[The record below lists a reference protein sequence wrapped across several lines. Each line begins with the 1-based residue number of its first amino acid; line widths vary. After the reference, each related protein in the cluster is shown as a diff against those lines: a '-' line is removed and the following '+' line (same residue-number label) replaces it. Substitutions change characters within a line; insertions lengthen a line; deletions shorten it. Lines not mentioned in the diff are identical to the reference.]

1 MSIIYIA
8 QTVLIGLT
16 VGLVLKWLDGR
27 FFKHRQDFAAA
38 TKTAALHDNADAQIP
53 AARVALTLP
62 PTEGVGWLSHE
73 VIDLP
78 LDSNPGISY
87 TRFPGYDRAIYASMP
102 FYCYE
107 RAFVKSLMSFDLIGT
122 HHTRTRISSI
132 QAVIDG
138 RFPVPAGTVYFASPQ
153 GTGSKESFAFDL
165 ASTDLHA
172 RIQDDHG
179 LPTPEWFVNAK
190 TTDLIRG
197 ETVGFIVEV
206 FAPLFTDDIHYHLEI
221 AFDTGPTVAI
231 YDHRGAPFRMIGYP
245 TTAQRAYFATSPQH
259 ELWPNYPNTIR

>member
-1 MSIIYIA
+1 MSITYIA
-8 QTVLIGLT
+8 QAVL
-16 VGLVLKWLDGR
+16 VGVAVGVTAGWVNGR
-27 FFKHRQDFAAA
+27 FFKHRHDFAST
-38 TKTAALHDNADAQIP
+38 TKTAALHDKADAQIP
-53 AARVALTLP
+53 AARVVLTLP
-62 PTEGVGWLSHE
+62 ATTGVGWLSHE
-73 VIDLP
+73 VIDVP
-78 LDSNPGISY
+78 LDSDPGIDY
-87 TRFPGYDRAIYASMP
+87 TRFPGHNRAVHASMP

-107 RAFVKSLMSFDLIGT
+107 RAFVNSRMSFDLIGT
-122 HHTRTRISSI
+122 HHTPTRISSI

-138 RFPVPAGTVYFASPQ
+138 RYPVPTGTVYFASPQ

-165 ASTDLHA
+165 GSTDLHA

-197 ETVGFIVEV
+197 ETAGFIVEV

-221 AFDTGPTVAI
+221 TFDTGPTVAV

-259 ELWPNYPNTIR
+259 QLWPNYPNTIH